1 MTNILITV
9 SDIAPTSLRIC
20 HDRNYFIKL
29 MITHKLQ
36 FSMALMGYFS
46 PRELKNYL

>member
-9 SDIAPTSLRIC
+9 SDIAPASSRIC
-20 HDRNYFIKL
+20 HDRNYFIKW

-46 PRELKNYL
+46 P